1 MAQRKAQ
8 PRARR
13 KAALSRI
20 GILTGGGDCPG
31 LNAVIRAV
39 AKTAMNVHGIEVF
52 GIYDAF
58 RGFVEGDGRL
68 LDYGDVSGI
77 LTQGGTILGT
87 SNKHNPFRYPVVRK
101 GKREFRDMTR
111 ALLANARRWKLD
123 ALVLLG
129 GDGTM
134 NIGTRLSKL
143 GLPVVGVPKTID
155 NDLAETDVTF
165 GYDTAVAC
173 VTDAIDRIHSTA
185 MSHHRVMVIETM
197 GRYAGWIA
205 LKAGVAGGGDII
217 LIPELP
223 YDLEKV
229 VRKVVRRSHTGRR
242 FSIVVVAE
250 GARPKR
256 GTMTVERVVTDSH
269 DPIRLGGVGA
279 KLASDIERASGLET
293 RYTILGHLQR
303 GGCPTAYDRAL
314 ATRFGFHAMELVA
327 AGRFGRMVCL
337 KGSRVTSVPIAKA
350 VARLKLVPRR
360 HPLIKAAMAVG
371 TSFGV

>member
-1 MAQRKAQ
+1 MAQQ
-8 PRARR
+8 RASIR
-13 KAALSRI
+13 RI

-52 GIYDAF
+52 GIRDAF
-58 RGFVEGDGRL
+58 RGFVEGDGYPL
-68 LDYGDVSGI
+68 HYHDVSGI

-87 SNKHNPFRYPVVRK
+87 SNKHNPFRFPVERGGK
-101 GKREFRDMTR
+101 GVFRDMTR
-111 ALLANARRWKLD
+111 ALLANARKWKLD
-123 ALVLLG
+123 ACVLIG

-134 NIGTRLSKL
+134 NIGTRLARL
-143 GLPVVGVPKTID
+143 GLPIVGVPKTID

-217 LIPELP
+217 LIPEIP
-223 YDLEKV
+223 YDLRKV
-229 VRKVVRRSHTGRR
+229 VRKVAERSRTGRR

-250 GARPKR
+250 GARPRK
-256 GTMTVERVVTDSH
+256 GAMTVERVLTDSH

-279 KLASDIERASGLET
+279 KVAQEIEQASGLEA

-303 GGCPTAYDRAL
+303 GGTPTAYDRAL
-314 ATRFGFHAMELVA
+314 ATRFGHHAMELVA

-337 KGSRVTSVPIAKA
+337 KGERVTSVPVARA
-350 VARLKLVPRR
+350 VAKLKLVPRS
-360 HPLIKAAMAVG
+360 HPLIKAAQALGV
-371 TSFGV
+371 SFGV